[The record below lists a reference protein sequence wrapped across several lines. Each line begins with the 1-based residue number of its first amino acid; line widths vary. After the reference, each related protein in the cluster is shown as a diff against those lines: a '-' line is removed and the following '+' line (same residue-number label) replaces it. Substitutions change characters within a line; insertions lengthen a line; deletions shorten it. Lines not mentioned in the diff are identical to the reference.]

1 MSLWRASFSGLS
13 RDVWLLTAVNF
24 VNRCGAM
31 VIAFL
36 PIYLTQQL
44 QFDIRTAGIIMSCF
58 GVGSVLGALLGG
70 RLTDKTG
77 FFYVQFFSLLCNGF
91 VLAAMSWA
99 RSFEA
104 MCGMVFLMSFVSD
117 MFRPANSSAIAAFSN
132 EQTRTRSFSLMRMAF
147 NLGWTICPALGGLL
161 IHYFGWQLMF
171 WIDGTTC
178 ILAACGFFFIFK
190 NKEKGKKVTKNINV
204 TKIEDNKSNSPYKDR
219 NFLLFIVLTFF
230 NAWVFMQ
237 VIWTIPVFFK
247 DFLQFNEAQV
257 GLLLALNGLIVTLV
271 EMPLVFQIEHRR
283 SLLQWIRL
291 GLLLYAVSYWVLVLP
306 LPGIV
311 VAILYVVGLSF
322 GEIFVMPFSSNY
334 VIKSASHGSHGRY
347 LALYSI
353 AYAFANIIAP
363 FSGTQII
370 AYFGYPTLWALAGCV
385 AMLDWAGFRWL
396 RLQKR

>member
-1 MSLWRASFSGLS
+1 MVSFFYRTMSLWRASFSGLS

-132 EQTRTRSFSLMRMAF
+132 EQTRDR
-147 NLGWTICPALGGLL
+147 
-161 IHYFGWQLMF
+161 
-171 WIDGTTC
+171 
-178 ILAACGFFFIFK
+178 
-190 NKEKGKKVTKNINV
+190 
-204 TKIEDNKSNSPYKDR
+204 KSD
-219 NFLLFIVLTFF
+219 V
-230 NAWVFMQ
+230 
-237 VIWTIPVFFK
+237 
-247 DFLQFNEAQV
+247 
-257 GLLLALNGLIVTLV
+257 
-271 EMPLVFQIEHRR
+271 
-283 SLLQWIRL
+283 
-291 GLLLYAVSYWVLVLP
+291 
-306 LPGIV
+306 
-311 VAILYVVGLSF
+311 
-322 GEIFVMPFSSNY
+322 
-334 VIKSASHGSHGRY
+334 
-347 LALYSI
+347 
-353 AYAFANIIAP
+353 
-363 FSGTQII
+363 
-370 AYFGYPTLWALAGCV
+370 
-385 AMLDWAGFRWL
+385 
-396 RLQKR
+396 